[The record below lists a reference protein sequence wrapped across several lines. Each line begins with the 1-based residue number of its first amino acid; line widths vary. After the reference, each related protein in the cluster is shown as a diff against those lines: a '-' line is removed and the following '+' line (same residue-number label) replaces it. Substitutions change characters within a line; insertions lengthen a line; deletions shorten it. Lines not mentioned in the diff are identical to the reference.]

1 MSLSHLLTVIKA
13 RRAFLLLFIC
23 AAILFFANIGAY
35 RQFLRAESNL
45 ALGAR
50 MMVETNEW
58 LLPHAPHELP
68 LNKPPLHYWL
78 IGLSYKVF
86 GFNYGAAR
94 IPAALCGLG
103 VIVLIYF
110 LGRRLHSESV
120 GLTAAAMLA
129 TSYSFWSFTRLAMP
143 DMLLIF
149 CVSAAL
155 VCWILVL
162 NDLTTRPRTLAL
174 LGYGAAALGFL
185 AKGPVAIALSLL
197 PVLLDIL
204 IARDFTKLRRL
215 RPVSGLLVFLFIG
228 SPYFLLVYA
237 YDGLEPLRNFFI
249 TENLHR
255 FTGTVYTTQTPA
267 LFEVMTFF
275 GNFAPWSPLLIVAA
289 CALLPWRSFDQTT
302 QRMLR
307 LLLIWMILPIVLFSF
322 SRFKLDYYLL
332 PGMPPAALIVA
343 HSILRE
349 SPLSPW
355 VRRAWFVIALTLLI
369 LLPIAIILTMRIVDV
384 NFPDTQ
390 LRWLPHTIAVI
401 TFHPVVFFII
411 RRWTHRALGAIFVG
425 LWATTL
431 SAYMV
436 FLPSYS
442 RFQPAEMLAASVSSA
457 SHVYASSRAATW
469 ALDLALF
476 LPTSQPVKHVAEDW
490 DTRQLSHI
498 LQTDPQAVALI
509 YEQDY
514 EELRKA
520 GVQLHVL
527 AQADAYKD
535 NRFTLKSL
543 LFPSHEKLY
552 VVTRQHR
559 PVVTTAGR

>member
-1 MSLSHLLTVIKA
+1 MSFSDLLTAIKA
-13 RRAFLLLFIC
+13 RRAFLLLFIF
-23 AAILFFANIGAY
+23 AAILFFADIGAY
-35 RQFLRAESNL
+35 RQFLRAESNF

-68 LNKPPLHYWL
+68 LNRPPLQYWL
-78 IGLSYKVF
+78 IGISYKMF

-94 IPAALCGLG
+94 IPSALCGLG
-103 VIVLIYF
+103 VMAFVYF
-110 LGRRLHSESV
+110 LGLRIHGEGV
-120 GLTAAAMLA
+120 GLTAAAFLA

-162 NDLTTRPRTLAL
+162 TNLTRRPRTLAL

-185 AKGPVAIALSLL
+185 AKGPVAIVFSLL

-249 TENLHR
+249 NENLHR
-255 FTGTVYTTQTPA
+255 FTGTAYTTQTPA

-289 CALLPWRSFDQTT
+289 CAHLPWRSFDQTT

-343 HSILRE
+343 HGILRE

-369 LLPIAIILTMRIVDV
+369 LLPIAMILTIRIVDV

-390 LRWLPHTIAVI
+390 LRWLPHMTAMI
-401 TFHPVVFFII
+401 TFLAVVFFII
-411 RRWTHRALGAIFVG
+411 RRWTHRALGTIFVG

-442 RFQPAEMLAASVSSA
+442 RFQPAEMLAASVPSA
-457 SHVYASSRAATW
+457 SHVYASSRAVTW

-490 DTRQLSHI
+490 GTRQLSHI

-514 EELRKA
+514 GKLRKA

-543 LFPSHEKLY
+543 LFPTHEKLY
-552 VVTRQHR
+552 VVTRTHR
-559 PVVTTAGR
+559 PVVTGTER